1 MAVLDRIRIFFL
13 VLAKYQTYTYL
24 TLSFKS
30 GTSSATENRLIII
43 NIYIL
48 YRQMTCIRVNYFEV
62 LSQKQI
68 IIMYKPRH
76 ERKC

>member
-30 GTSSATENRLIII
+30 DTTKV
-43 NIYIL
+43 
-48 YRQMTCIRVNYFEV
+48 QP
-62 LSQKQI
+62 QKTDL
-68 IIMYKPRH
+68 
-76 ERKC
+76 